1 MRGADPPNL
10 STAVEMEIEIEVMTT
25 LVQAKPTTIAK
36 SDDYVGPRIPTATYR
51 WQFNRSFTFQD
62 ARRLVAYLDSLGISD
77 SYASPYFRARA
88 ESTHG
93 YDIADHNSLNPSIG
107 NESDYNAF
115 VAELHK
121 AGMGQ

>member
-1 MRGADPPNL
+1 
-10 STAVEMEIEIEVMTT
+10 MTT
-25 LVQAKPTTIAK
+25 SVQAIPTTK
-36 SDDYVGPRIPTATYR
+36 VRSNNNVGPRIPAATYR

-93 YDIADHNSLNPSIG
+93 YDIADHNRLNPSIG
-107 NESDYNAF
+107 NETDYDAF

-121 AGMGQ
+121 RG